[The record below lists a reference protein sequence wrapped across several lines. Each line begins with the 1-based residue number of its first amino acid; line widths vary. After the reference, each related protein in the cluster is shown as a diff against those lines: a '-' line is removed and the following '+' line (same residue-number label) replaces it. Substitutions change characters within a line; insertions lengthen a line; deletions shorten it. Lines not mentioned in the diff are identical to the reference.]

1 MKRTNEFTFFW
12 AGEFSNWYKR
22 EFIVKGITFN
32 CGEQFM
38 MYSKAMLFED
48 QESARLIMATPDPR
62 KQKALG
68 RAVKN
73 YDDAVWR
80 ARSPSIMSAGLL
92 HKFTQH
98 TDLTELLLST
108 QGTRLVEASPY
119 DTIWGVGLHET
130 DPLILE
136 EKNWKGTNLLGKTLD
151 RVRARVI
158 ELKAAQDH
166 APSP

>member
-12 AGEFSNWYKR
+12 GGEFSNWYKR
-22 EFIVKGITFN
+22 KFIVKGIAFN

-38 MYSKAMLFED
+38 MYSKAMLFGD
-48 QESARLIMATPDPR
+48 LESARLIMATPNPR
-62 KQKALG
+62 KQKAYG
-68 RAVKN
+68 RDVKN

-92 HKFTQH
+92 HKFIQH
-98 TDLTELLLST
+98 ADLTELLLST
-108 QGTRLVEASPY
+108 LGTRLVEASP
-119 DTIWGVGLHET
+119 DDDIWGVGLHET
-130 DPLILE
+130 DPLILD
-136 EKNWKGTNLLGKTLD
+136 EKNWRGTNLLGKTLD
-151 RVRARVI
+151 RVRERVI